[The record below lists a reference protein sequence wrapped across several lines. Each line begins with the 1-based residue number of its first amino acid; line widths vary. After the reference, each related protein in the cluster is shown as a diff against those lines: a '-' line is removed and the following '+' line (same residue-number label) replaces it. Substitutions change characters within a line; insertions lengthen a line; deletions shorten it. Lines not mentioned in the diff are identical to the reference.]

1 MSCLCVVA
9 GVKDHRGAGASPADT
24 HDIQVRDPGAGR
36 NNVTGA
42 GSERSVRRTGMFRTC
57 VGVAIARKRWACR
70 VQSRTIF
77 YIGPTT
83 GIIPVSLLVLQYL
96 VVQYEF
102 NAFIIKK
109 KYMCVGARCVSGP
122 VRACALSA
130 VEICNK
136 EEIRADH

>member
-42 GSERSVRRTGMFRTC
+42 GSERSVRRTDL
-57 VGVAIARKRWACR
+57 CR
-70 VQSRTIF
+70 SGDCAQKMGLPSPVKNYIL

-83 GIIPVSLLVLQYL
+83 GIASCSSVFSSTV
-96 VVQYEF
+96 
-102 NAFIIKK
+102 
-109 KYMCVGARCVSGP
+109 
-122 VRACALSA
+122 
-130 VEICNK
+130 
-136 EEIRADH
+136 